1 MIIHRLDIIAG
12 FIHCIMFSECLQL
25 LRIDWCENLLTFT
38 VQFKSCWPNWETKTR
53 HLVLILKKIMFYEL
67 LLILQKLMKTNKT
80 DDFFFFCPCFIES
93 FLCTLE
99 THYDLIANWILL
111 GICKIILKVHAHIVG
126 VGVMTIL
133 KIYKIS

>member
-53 HLVLILKKIMFYEL
+53 HFVLILKKIMFYEL

-80 DDFFFFCPCFIES
+80 DDFFFLLPMFHRIFSMHIGNTLWFNCQLNTSGFS
-93 FLCTLE
+93 FVKLFWKCM
-99 THYDLIANWILL
+99 HILL
-111 GICKIILKVHAHIVG
+111 GLG
-126 VGVMTIL
+126 
-133 KIYKIS
+133 

>member
-53 HLVLILKKIMFYEL
+53 HFVLILKKIMFYEL

-99 THYDLIANWILL
+99 THWFNCQLNTSGFSFVKLFWKCIHILL
-111 GICKIILKVHAHIVG
+111 GLG
-126 VGVMTIL
+126 
-133 KIYKIS
+133 